1 MPMNIRWLSAVP
13 SAILALVLP
22 KFALAGSAE
31 AAPGVHRP
39 EWVIWAALGALMLL
53 LIVVI
58 SMQGKG
64 LRKGGK
70 GGHPYL

>member
-1 MPMNIRWLSAVP
+1 MTKFRRVYAFLTA
-13 SAILALVLP
+13 ALVLP
-22 KFALAGSAE
+22 TSALAGSAE

-39 EWVIWAALGALMLL
+39 EWIIWAALAALMLL

-58 SMQGKG
+58 AMQGKG

>member
-1 MPMNIRWLSAVP
+1 MASA
-13 SAILALVLP
+13 LALPRLS
-22 KFALAGSAE
+22 FAGSAE

-39 EWVIWAALGALMLL
+39 EWVIWSALAALMLL
-53 LIVVI
+53 LIVIIVF
-58 SMQGKG
+58 QGKG